1 MFLGMMFF
9 EYNILNY
16 KINNQ
21 TKFALLAEKSYYLI
35 ISKPLNKKDFIM
47 RTYFLAIFIFLL
59 AGFSHAQ
66 SAKNEEIITLLGQME
81 TEALSLKEASTRQE
95 IETALRSFNKDN
107 MAMLNEFQF
116 SEDFLLKPSE
126 NDTLFMEKIMNVQL
140 IVKQDVLQK
149 SQEMAALASAQK
161 SHKNP
166 LEISSWEGFILLR
179 LAHTQ
184 YKLLSPAFENF
195 PKDDPTYSI
204 RKGALEDM
212 RLGLSQIFAG
222 ITLTQADNLFFTEE
236 ILKKDK
242 EEFRDFIPRLID
254 VYDAQSWQQLI
265 DLNKQNLT
273 NFKPH
278 LTKKAYKDMAQFI
291 SKLEK
296 LGKQNF

>member
-1 MFLGMMFF
+1 M
-9 EYNILNY
+9 
-16 KINNQ
+16 
-21 TKFALLAEKSYYLI
+21 
-35 ISKPLNKKDFIM
+35 ISNPLNKEDFIM

-95 IETALRSFNKDN
+95 AETALPSFNKDN
-107 MAMLNEFQF
+107 MAMLSEFQF
-116 SEDFLLKPSE
+116 SENVLLKPSE
-126 NDTLFMEKIMNVQL
+126 NDTLFMEKMVNIQL
-140 IVKQDVLQK
+140 ALRQDIQQK
-149 SQEMAALASAQK
+149 TQEIAALASAQK
-161 SHKNP
+161 SYKTP
-166 LEISSWEGFILLR
+166 LEVTSWDQFVLLR
-179 LAHTQ
+179 LVHIQ
-184 YKLLSPAFENF
+184 YGLMLPAFENF
-195 PKDDPTYSI
+195 PKDDPSYSI
-204 RKGALEDM
+204 RKEGSNEVK
-212 RLGLSQIFAG
+212 LGLSQMIAG
-222 ITLTQADNLFFTEE
+222 ITLTQSDNLFFTEE

-273 NFKPH
+273 NSKPH

-291 SKLEK
+291 SELEK